1 MLYSTGHRLKKS
13 GSFLKKEPK
22 NFYKFGFGLSG

>member
-1 MLYSTGHRLKKS
+1 MKES

-22 NFYKFGFGLSG
+22 NFGADPDVWLVLVVLA